1 MLPTVCDV
9 IFYFYLSIYLSIPKY
24 DCIDSRLTEL
34 FSFDRSKHALAED
47 LRKSRLEGCDA
58 MECLNSDNAV
68 G

>member
-1 MLPTVCDV
+1 MLPAVCDV
-9 IFYFYLSIYLSIPKY
+9 IFYFYLSIPKY